1 MRDDLEAILLNYLSV
16 NFLLIYSSGRYSI
29 TNYGSEKIVLK
40 SETFRTFVSLYTSNL
55 EAG

>member
-16 NFLLIYSSGRYSI
+16 NFLLIYSSGRHSI